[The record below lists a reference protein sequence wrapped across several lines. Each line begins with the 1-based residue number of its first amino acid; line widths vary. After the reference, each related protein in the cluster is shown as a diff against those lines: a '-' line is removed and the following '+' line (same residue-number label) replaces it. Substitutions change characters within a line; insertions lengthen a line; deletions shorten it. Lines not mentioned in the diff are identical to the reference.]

1 MGYGNGNSH
10 ANLTCNVSG
19 KMFIY
24 ELNHLTHSYG
34 NGPFIIYRCYI
45 DGLHN
50 TSVDFHNHVSLQ
62 EGSYTKQDISH
73 ETSHHTRFPY
83 RDVFFTLH
91 PTFYVKIILR
101 ISWEI
106 TNHRLIF
113 GCVWEWW
120 IYLDVPKL
128 WPSMRKLKVNKP
140 WMILA
145 KFAINPLRRAFLSV
159 GCPGQMFQWAMS
171 KPICKSPIDNW
182 LFVESQ
188 LISS

>member
-1 MGYGNGNSH
+1 MFGALGDGILVVLNPNPKLFMAMEMGYGNGNSH

-73 ETSHHTRFPY
+73 ETSHNTRFPY

-113 GCVWEWW
+113 GCV
-120 IYLDVPKL
+120 
-128 WPSMRKLKVNKP
+128 
-140 WMILA
+140 
-145 KFAINPLRRAFLSV
+145 
-159 GCPGQMFQWAMS
+159 
-171 KPICKSPIDNW
+171 
-182 LFVESQ
+182 
-188 LISS
+188 